1 MNQVTETLKH
11 EVYLQRLATEM
22 VNKKLFPSLDAAL
35 KAIRLILLDAES
47 ITSPTKLNAVTRE
60 ITRAVNEA
68 LNPGWDDVTKELEAV
83 AVYDAG
89 WNAAVLGAVADAK
102 LNVPGKKSITD
113 YINKSLMSL
122 TSGQTPKVGTWA
134 EFVAENVTGYAAQV
148 NNLVKAGY
156 VNGATVGQMTSAV
169 RQFNEGLGK
178 QQAESLAR
186 TGMRHYTESAR
197 EAMAQDNDD
206 ILQSRVYFATFDNR
220 TTTGCAGLH
229 LKEWKLNDDSYV
241 RLPRHF
247 NCRSVYIFRVKGL
260 PIPDI
265 ERPAVGSGPDYPED
279 GVTRKKLRKLPDGTY
294 EEYETQINPKYRGK
308 RDIGKFR
315 IEQVKADTSFGSWL
329 RDQDEAFVV
338 DTLGAKRAKLFLDG
352 GLPIERM
359 SNAFGRELTL
369 SELMEKE
376 KSAFIKSGLISG

>member
-1 MNQVTETLKH
+1 
-11 EVYLQRLATEM
+11 
-22 VNKKLFPSLDAAL
+22 
-35 KAIRLILLDAES
+35 LDAEI

-60 ITRAVNEA
+60 ITKAVNEA
-68 LNPGWDDVTKELEAV
+68 LTTGWDDVTKELEVV

-102 LNVPGKKSITD
+102 LKVPTKKSITD
-113 YINKSLMSL
+113 YVAKSLMSL

-134 EFVAENVTGYAAQV
+134 EFVSENVTGYAAKV

-229 LKEWKLNDDSYV
+229 LKEWALNDDSYV
-241 RLPRHF
+241 RIPRHF
-247 NCRSVYIFRVKGL
+247 NCRSVYLMRVKGL

-279 GVTRKKLRKLPDGTY
+279 AKKT
-294 EEYETQINPKYRGK
+294 PKYKGK
-308 RDIGKFR
+308 RDIGKFK

-352 GLPIERM
+352 GLPIDRM
-359 SNAFGRELTL
+359 SDAFGREISLADL
-369 SELMEKE
+369 QVKE
-376 KSAFIKSGLISG
+376 RAAFERAGLITGG

>member
-1 MNQVTETLKH
+1 MNQVEQVLKH
-11 EVYLQRLATEM
+11 EIYLQRLATEM
-22 VNKKLFPSLDAAL
+22 VNKKLFPSLDAAV
-35 KAIRLILLDAES
+35 KAIRLILLDAEN

-60 ITRAVNEA
+60 ITKAVNEA
-68 LNPGWDDVTKELEAV
+68 LTSGWDEVTKELEAV

-113 YINKSLMSL
+113 YVARSLMSL

-156 VNGATVGQMTSAV
+156 VNGATVNQMVNAI
-169 RQFNEGLGK
+169 RQFNNGLGK

-186 TGMRHYTESAR
+186 TGIRHYTEGAR
-197 EAMAQDNDD
+197 DAMAQDNSD
-206 ILQSRVYFATFDNR
+206 IIQSRIYVATFDNR
-220 TTTGCAGLH
+220 TTVGCASLNG
-229 LKEWKLNDDSYV
+229 KEYKLSDDSYV

-247 NCRSVYIFRVKGL
+247 NCRSVYIFRLKGQ
-260 PIPDI
+260 PAPDV

-279 GVTRKKLRKLPDGTY
+279 AKKM
-294 EEYETQINPKYRGK
+294 PKYKGK

-315 IEQVKADTSFGSWL
+315 VEQISSKTGFGSWL

-338 DTLGAKRAKLFLDG
+338 DTLGAKRARLFLDG

-359 SNAFGRELTL
+359 SDAFGRELTL
-369 SELMEKE
+369 SEMASKE
-376 KSAFIKSGLISG
+376 KSAFEKAGLL